1 MRLNINFTLNG
12 TAGLYRDME
21 TNLVIKLVREP
32 QGSDSIETLLSRTP
46 NRVRI
51 LYFTGAVNFN
61 KKTFFVKTFT
71 RRYSL
76 SRETWAGSHEMTRSW
91 RTPG

>member
-1 MRLNINFTLNG
+1 MFTLNS
-12 TAGLYRDME
+12 TAGLYREME

-46 NRVRI
+46 NRDTI
-51 LYFTGAVNFN
+51 IFFTVAVNF
-61 KKTFFVKTFT
+61 KKTTFFVKTFT

-91 RTPG
+91 RDPRVAW

>member
-1 MRLNINFTLNG
+1 MFTLNSI
-12 TAGLYRDME
+12 AGLYRDME

-46 NRVRI
+46 NRVTI

-61 KKTFFVKTFT
+61 KTTFFVT
-71 RRYSL
+71 SIL
-76 SRETWAGSHEMTRSW
+76 LVSGDMGWQSRDD
-91 RTPG
+91 